1 MSASVVFPS
10 TSNERIAMT
19 SRTVITTIAL
29 SAACAVFSV
38 AAQQRDAMKACQADV
53 KTYCANVER
62 GDGRLAKCLKEN
74 EDKVSAEC
82 KARPGGCCGLG
93 AVELSGACA

>member
-1 MSASVVFPS
+1 
-10 TSNERIAMT
+10 MT

-82 KARPGGCCGLG
+82 KAQMQKMG
-93 AVELSGACA
+93 ARMKERRGQAGAAASAPSN